1 MGRLQGKV
9 ALITGAGAG
18 IGRAAA
24 RLFAL
29 EGARIVIA
37 ELEPEAGRATEKQVR
52 EVGGEAHFVE
62 MDVTDD
68 AQVERAVSETI
79 EGFGKFDVR
88 YNCAGGSMAEDAPV
102 TTVAPWIWDHT
113 IGLDLKGTFLC
124 CRHAIPKLVEAGGG
138 AVVDISSLASLRGVP
153 THVYSAAKGGVISLT
168 RSLAASYSGQ
178 GVRVNAICPG
188 FVLSERV
195 RGRFGLGDRADR
207 GALSLRRGRA
217 DRHRADRPVPGLRRS
232 PHGHRRDQSRRR
244 RHVRIL
250 SARKPSPRESR
261 TGGER
266 CP

>member
-37 ELEPEAGRATEKQVR
+37 ELKPEAGRATEKQVR

-79 EGFGKFDVR
+79 ERFGKLDVL
-88 YNCAGGSMAEDAPV
+88 YNCAGGSVAEDAPV
-102 TTVAPWIWDHT
+102 TAVAPWIWDHT

-138 AVVDISSLASLRGVP
+138 AVVNMSSLAALRGVP

-168 RSLAASYSGQ
+168 RSLAATYSGQ

-195 RGRFGLGDRADR
+195 RGRFGAGASGSVIERTAERYPFGVGEPIDIARIALFLASDEARMVNGAIIPAD
-207 GALSLRRGRA
+207 
-217 DRHRADRPVPGLRRS
+217 
-232 PHGHRRDQSRRR
+232 
-244 RHVRIL
+244 
-250 SARKPSPRESR
+250 
-261 TGGER
+261 GGMSVF
-266 CP
+266 